1 MGWVGGDGILCALP
15 FSVGVVGVLL
25 HWVDLSAGD
34 FVRVV
39 VPGGLYEGENGG
51 VGGDLSGDGID
62 AAVLADGV
70 RGVSELCGIGAVDF
84 ECGVVDHV
92 AGGGL
97 GLRPDGVVYEPRCG
111 VGGGLFWVVE
121 VVAVGE
127 IYGVAAGGGWDLFGY
142 GGGVGGGV
150 GEGAA
155 SR

>member
-25 HWVDLSAGD
+25 HGVDLSAGD

-51 VGGDLSGDGID
+51 VGGNLSGDGID

-97 GLRPDGVVYEPRCG
+97 GLRPDALFTSHAVVWAVVCF
-111 VGGGLFWVVE
+111 GLWKWLPSGRFTVLPLAVAGIYLVTVVVLL
-121 VVAVGE
+121 VVTGRRV
-127 IYGVAAGGGWDLFGY
+127 
-142 GGGVGGGV
+142 
-150 GEGAA
+150 
-155 SR
+155 R